1 MGLENVPRCQHVK
14 VNGTQCGSPALRRK
28 HHCYFHERVHRERE
42 ILAEDQSGRRKFGFP
57 LLEDANSVQVAL
69 MKVIQ
74 MVGSGVLDHKTAG
87 LMLYGLQTASA
98 NLRHAKFEPAK
109 FTDVVID
116 EDTVDLTRL
125 EGPQWSAGDFKEE
138 STAAQLEPS
147 TPVHNGADR
156 AANQAAKA
164 VTNSLTHKDA
174 PDKNKPVPVV
184 DKEIIEIAKR
194 REQKRNLRAQP
205 AESDEPPSLAK
216 ILLDRLTPG
225 WEEEER
231 KEEERKEEARRAGV

>member
-1 MGLENVPRCQHVK
+1 MD
-14 VNGTQCGSPALRRK
+14 TISPTHAR
-28 HHCYFHERVHRERE
+28 
-42 ILAEDQSGRRKFGFP
+42 
-57 LLEDANSVQVAL
+57 QV
-69 MKVIQ
+69 
-74 MVGSGVLDHKTAG
+74 
-87 LMLYGLQTASA
+87 
-98 NLRHAKFEPAK
+98 LRHLPKEVNDIYNETLQRIDGQVEAKKALAQKAICWIVHAYRQLSLKELQHALAVERGMLAMDPDSLVDGSML
-109 FTDVVID
+109 TSVCCGLVVID